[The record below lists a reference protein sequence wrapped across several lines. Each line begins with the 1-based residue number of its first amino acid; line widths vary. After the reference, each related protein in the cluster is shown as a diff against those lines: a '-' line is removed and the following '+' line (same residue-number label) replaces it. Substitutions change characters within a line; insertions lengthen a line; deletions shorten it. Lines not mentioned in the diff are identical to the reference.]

1 VNQTLVGVHSVGSQD
16 LTFGQSD
23 RFQSGQIGLEIPLF
37 FGSTKRKGD
46 VIANNIQ
53 QTQYLQEYERTNLTS
68 GFNQYLTVYQSYISS
83 YAMYSE
89 QLIPQTKIMQEQAKI
104 LLETG
109 EISMIEYLQTKQNCI
124 DIELNYL
131 QLMNDMN
138 QSVHQLNWFIQN

>member
-1 VNQTLVGVHSVGSQD
+1 MKS
-16 LTFGQSD
+16 
-23 RFQSGQIGLEIPLF
+23 
-37 FGSTKRKGD
+37 
-46 VIANNIQ
+46 NND
-53 QTQYLQEYERTNLTS
+53 LTS

-131 QLMNDMN
+131 QLMNDLN
-138 QSVHQLNWFIQN
+138 QTVHQLNWFIQN